1 MRSKYVFHAL
11 FILFCLFAWL
21 PNGALAAEGIK
32 WYTYDEGMALGKN
45 EKKTVFFYFYAD
57 WCPYCRKME
66 KETFQNPS
74 VVSFINENFIAIRV
88 NADKE
93 KKIASNYG
101 VIGLPTSWFSEGNG
115 DKIGNL
121 PGYIPPERFLSMLKK
136 ILAAPKKG
144 DI

>member
-101 VIGLPTSWFSEGNG
+101 VIGLPTSWFLEGNG